1 MNFTVLQKGNQFRV
15 FDCNT
20 DDDLF
25 YAFAKEG
32 VFFLS
37 GDAYA
42 GAIIPMQ
49 VIMPT
54 LLFIGLT
61 NIMGIQMLVPLGKEK
76 VVLYSEIAGMIV
88 DIILN
93 ALLIPKMASTG
104 AAIGTLAAE
113 IAVFIV
119 QYVALR
125 GIIKEAYRQVHYV
138 AIGSSVLAGG
148 VLAVL
153 IKRMQWGSF
162 MTLCASAIV
171 FLEYIF

>member
-1 MNFTVLQKGNQFRV
+1 
-15 FDCNT
+15 
-20 DDDLF
+20 
-25 YAFAKEG
+25 
-32 VFFLS
+32 
-37 GDAYA
+37 
-42 GAIIPMQ
+42 
-49 VIMPT
+49 MPT

-153 IKRMQWGSF
+153 IKRMQWGKFYDF
-162 MTLCASAIV
+162 MC
-171 FLEYIF
+171 FCNCIFWSIFFDFNNCKGISCHRNRKSVAWTNYQEKNNN

>member
-1 MNFTVLQKGNQFRV
+1 MKILFTIRSLTGGGAERV
-15 FDCNT
+15 
-20 DDDLF
+20 
-25 YAFAKEG
+25 
-32 VFFLS
+32 VSVLS
-37 GDAYA
+37 GLLADV
-42 GAIIPMQ
+42 GEDVHIITYKTSERDYS
-49 VIMPT
+49 IS
-54 LLFIGLT
+54 
-61 NIMGIQMLVPLGKEK
+61 EK
-76 VVLYSEIAGMIV
+76 VQIHEMPQRKDSTITKGMRIF
-88 DIILN
+88 D
-93 ALLIPKMASTG
+93 
-104 AAIGTLAAE
+104 

-171 FLEYIF
+171 FFGVYFLILTIAKESLVIEIENQLLGRIIKKK